1 MAEFRLCH
9 SLRFGGLDFALAPFI
24 PLVSGDRVHER
35 LLKDVLPQN
44 CGGVRTVPQVIG
56 KDPGQLRAM
65 ASALRAIGYT
75 EMDLNCGCPWKFVAK
90 KGRGSGL
97 PENEDAFRAM
107 LEAGCE
113 AMPDGFSIKI
123 RLGMKTPDT
132 LAKRAELINQFPLR
146 EITIHPRTGIQMYDG
161 KADVEAFAAV
171 LPLFKVPVVYNGD
184 IKTVSDYARIVERFP
199 SIAGVMIGRGLV
211 QDSFLAHDIRAWE
224 EGGRGTVESPP
235 HDGARADEVLAFA
248 DELYRRY
255 RETLCGPSPVLGRM
269 KELWGYLY
277 RYFENGETV
286 LRAVQRS
293 ASLADYDR
301 AVATVSKN
309 VQPTL
314 PNS

>member
-9 SLRFGGLDFALAPFI
+9 SLRFGGFDYVLAPFI
-24 PLVSGDRVHER
+24 PLVAGDRVQER

-44 CGGVRTVPQVIG
+44 CGSVRTVPQVIG
-56 KDPGQLRAM
+56 KDPEQLRAM
-65 ASALRAIGYT
+65 ASSLRAIGYS

-113 AMPDGFSIKI
+113 AMPGGFSIKI

-132 LAKRAELINQFPLR
+132 LAKRAELIQQFPLR
-146 EITIHPRTGIQMYDG
+146 EITIHPRTGGQMYEG
-161 KADVEAFAAV
+161 KADVEAFAEV
-171 LPLFKVPVVYNGD
+171 LPLFGVPVVYNGD
-184 IKTVSDYARIVERFP
+184 IKTVSDYASIVKRFP
-199 SIAGVMIGRGLV
+199 SIVGVMVGRGLV
-211 QDSFLAHDIRAWE
+211 EDPFLAHDIRAWE
-224 EGGRGTVESPP
+224 DGGRGTLETPP
-235 HDGARADEVLAFA
+235 HDEDRVGKVLAFA

-269 KELWGYLY
+269 KELWGYLH
-277 RYFENGETV
+277 RYFRGGEGV

-293 ASLADYDR
+293 ASLHDYES
-301 AVATVSKN
+301 AVATF
-309 VQPTL
+309 QREL
-314 PNS
+314 PACKC